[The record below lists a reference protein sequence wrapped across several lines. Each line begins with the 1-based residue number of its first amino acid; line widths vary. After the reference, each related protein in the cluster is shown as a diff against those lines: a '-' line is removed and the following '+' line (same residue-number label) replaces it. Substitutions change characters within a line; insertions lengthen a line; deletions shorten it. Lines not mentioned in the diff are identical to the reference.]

1 MARNLGRIYRNEY
14 VIIGITHSRPF
25 KWTNLY
31 HNKRKH
37 CMIIYFVS
45 GIVAGVSASSYLIGK
60 ELYAYYRKNTLQ
72 EKQLM
77 RLRKLNHQLST
88 KISITPTI
96 PNPNV
101 FDKNEVLVH

>member
-1 MARNLGRIYRNEY
+1 ML
-14 VIIGITHSRPF
+14 
-25 KWTNLY
+25 LY
-31 HNKRKH
+31 F
-37 CMIIYFVS
+37 IS
-45 GIVAGVSASSYLIGK
+45 GFIAGVSASSYLIGK

-88 KISITPTI
+88 KLALNPTI

>member
-31 HNKRKH
+31 NNKRKH

-88 KISITPTI
+88 KLSINPTI

>member
-1 MARNLGRIYRNEY
+1 
-14 VIIGITHSRPF
+14 
-25 KWTNLY
+25 
-31 HNKRKH
+31 
-37 CMIIYFVS
+37 MIIYFAA
-45 GIVAGVSASSYLIGK
+45 GMIAGVSASSYLIGK
-60 ELYAYYRKNTLQ
+60 ELYAHYRKNTLQ

-88 KISITPTI
+88 KLALNQTI

>member
-1 MARNLGRIYRNEY
+1 
-14 VIIGITHSRPF
+14 
-25 KWTNLY
+25 
-31 HNKRKH
+31 
-37 CMIIYFVS
+37 MIIYFVA
-45 GIVAGVSASSYLIGK
+45 GMVAGVSASSYLIGK
-60 ELYAYYRKNTLQ
+60 ELYVHYRKNTLQ

-88 KISITPTI
+88 KLALNQTI

>member
-1 MARNLGRIYRNEY
+1 
-14 VIIGITHSRPF
+14 
-25 KWTNLY
+25 
-31 HNKRKH
+31 
-37 CMIIYFVS
+37 MIIYFVA
-45 GIVAGVSASSYLIGK
+45 GMVAGVSASSYLIGK
-60 ELYAYYRKNTLQ
+60 ELYANYRKNTLQ

-88 KISITPTI
+88 KLALNQTI